1 MGDPAPPQPSSLGAA
16 PPIITIDG
24 VDGSGKSTFADRLVA
39 GLGRAGWPAVLFRVD
54 DFRRPV
60 DWTRAGRDEAE
71 TYYRDYYA
79 LDLLEVCLAA
89 FQAHAPRVR
98 IPRFDPRSE
107 RLNGDQEIPLDG
119 AAIAVVEGVFPLR
132 VPSAARGLV
141 IYLDVPPEEARRRL
155 IERDLARGRARAV
168 IEHRLAARYL
178 PAQAEYHRTHA
189 PERRADVVV
198 DNRRPAAPASGPDAA
213 VATRRDLARLPAG
226 LRAVVDRLLPPAPG
240 PFSP

>member
-1 MGDPAPPQPSSLGAA
+1 MVAPALPQPSRPAVA

-39 GLGRAGWPAVLFRVD
+39 GLGRASWPAVVFRVD

-60 DWTRAGRDEAE
+60 DWGRPDRDEAD

-79 LDLLEVCLAA
+79 LDLLEDCLAA
-89 FQAHAPRVR
+89 FQVRAPRVT

-107 RLNGDQEIPLDG
+107 RLDGEQEIALDG
-119 AAIAVVEGVFPLR
+119 AAVAVVEGVFPLR

-141 IYLDVPPEEARRRL
+141 IYLDVPPEEAQRRL
-155 IERDLARGRARAV
+155 IERDLARGRTRAV

-178 PAQAEYHRTHA
+178 PAQAEYHRTYEPA
-189 PERRADVVV
+189 RRADVVV
-198 DNRRPAAPASGPDAA
+198 DNRRPAAPAGGPDAA
-213 VATRRDLARLPAG
+213 VATRRDLTRLPAA
-226 LRAVVDRLLPPAPG
+226 LRAVVDRLLPPATS